1 MKRELTASTEN
12 PPNSRGS
19 ELEVKIFEYIQEEES
34 EKEWGKLAG
43 SQNIMKR
50 RDTQVWG
57 FSEGFGILE
66 LNIY

>member
-34 EKEWGKLAG
+34 EKE
-43 SQNIMKR
+43 
-50 RDTQVWG
+50 
-57 FSEGFGILE
+57 
-66 LNIY
+66 